1 MRIAHVT
8 ATFPPYAG
16 GTGNVAYHNALEL
29 ARRNHDV
36 HVFTALADGLPEKE
50 NINGMQVHRLKA
62 AIKFG
67 NASLLT
73 GLLNQLTGFDII
85 HLHYPFIS
93 GAEFVRYA
101 SRRSRTPLF
110 VTIHNDLLADGAR
123 GIFFRLYQR
132 LSARLSL
139 QNADQLCVVSGDHFS
154 ATALASILNGS
165 MLQPVE
171 LPNGVDTA
179 VFSPGDTAEIR
190 NRYNIPETAELGL
203 FVAALDRAHHFK
215 GLGQLLEAWT
225 RIDGNG
231 WLIIVGDGDLRAA
244 YEKQSQ
250 KLGISDRT
258 LFAGKVA
265 NQDLAPFYRAAD
277 VTILPSSPPESFG
290 LVLIESLA
298 CATPVIA
305 SNIPGVRTVVAHGKD
320 GFLVD
325 AMNPVE
331 LSDMITR
338 FLNLPQEQRDKM
350 GRTGRERVV
359 ASYDWGLIGERLESI
374 YTDVLFKIQGKRR
387 TREPVH
393 PYHDRANH

>member
-1 MRIAHVT
+1 MAYAMVALASDYDCWRPHPDDLDKHELLKEIIGYLTAATANAITLIKAAVERIGEIADT
-8 ATFPPYAG
+8 ASPA
-16 GTGNVAYHNALEL
+16 HNALEL

-203 FVAALDRAHHFK
+203 FVAALDRAHHF
-215 GLGQLLEAWT
+215 
-225 RIDGNG
+225 
-231 WLIIVGDGDLRAA
+231 
-244 YEKQSQ
+244 
-250 KLGISDRT
+250 
-258 LFAGKVA
+258 
-265 NQDLAPFYRAAD
+265 
-277 VTILPSSPPESFG
+277 
-290 LVLIESLA
+290 
-298 CATPVIA
+298 
-305 SNIPGVRTVVAHGKD
+305 
-320 GFLVD
+320 
-325 AMNPVE
+325 
-331 LSDMITR
+331 
-338 FLNLPQEQRDKM
+338 
-350 GRTGRERVV
+350 
-359 ASYDWGLIGERLESI
+359 
-374 YTDVLFKIQGKRR
+374 
-387 TREPVH
+387 
-393 PYHDRANH
+393 